1 VFQSTCLDTMSVV
14 SRLEPWPSANQLS
27 SLRSAVLDLSRA
39 QGARCK
45 SGEEGR
51 RALDND
57 EGVLVVAAPYRI
69 CPLGAHIDHQGGV
82 VGNSPK
88 PQNPKP

>member
-1 VFQSTCLDTMSVV
+1 MSVV